1 MGRAVQACAAHFARW
16 GSLQHAKETFNKLGD
31 HAALMALH
39 IESEKWDDAFA
50 MLRQHPQYGDK
61 VGHTV
66 QLEPGFRP
74 FLVSALETGI

>member
-61 VGHTV
+61 VFLPYARWLAGPPHTSPP
-66 QLEPGFRP
+66 LFSP
-74 FLVSALETGI
+74 T